1 MASLIQNGRRE
12 EITIEVRT
20 KGIDKA
26 REQIQELSDAM
37 NTPQFTI
44 RNCESCTFNI
54 YPSQK
59 WIIDRDDDEEE
70 ESEE

>member
-12 EITIEVRT
+12 EITLEIRT

-54 YPSQK
+54 YPSQT

>member
-1 MASLIQNGRRE
+1 MASLIQNERRE
-12 EITIEVRT
+12 EFTIEVRT

-37 NTPQFTI
+37 NVPQFTI
-44 RNCESCTFNI
+44 RSCERCTFNI
-54 YPSQK
+54 YPSQT
-59 WIIDRDDDEEE
+59 WIIDRDEEEE

>member
-44 RNCESCTFNI
+44 RNCECCTFNI
-54 YPSQK
+54 YPSQT
-59 WIIDRDDDEEE
+59 WIIDGDDDEEE

>member
-44 RNCESCTFNI
+44 RNCERCTFNI
-54 YPSQK
+54 YPSQT
-59 WIIDRDDDEEE
+59 WIVDRDEEE
-70 ESEE
+70 EEREE

>member
-37 NTPQFTI
+37 NTPHI
-44 RNCESCTFNI
+44 
-54 YPSQK
+54 
-59 WIIDRDDDEEE
+59 
-70 ESEE
+70 